1 MNKPEQPLQEHVNPN
16 GTFMYIPITVVIG
29 PDVTIGIRTQFLG
42 RVTIGQGSV
51 IGQDTIVYQNVII
64 QNRVT
69 IGAGCIV
76 GHDALIGHEAIIG
89 EHSHVTPNA
98 VVPRYWRIPAQSI
111 VNQSEGHGTVVLPR
125 HWPK

>member
-1 MNKPEQPLQEHVNPN
+1 MPERPLQKHVNPGGSVIYVPN
-16 GTFMYIPITVVIG
+16 TVIIG
-29 PDVTIGIRTQFLG
+29 PDVTIGIRTRFLG

-51 IGQDTIVYQNVII
+51 INRDTIIYQSVTV

-69 IGAGCIV
+69 IGAGCVI

-98 VVPRYWRIPAQSI
+98 NVPRYWRIPAQSI
-111 VNQSEGHGTVVLPR
+111 VNESDGRRPVILPR
-125 HWPK
+125 QWPR